1 MSYFGIP
8 SSIISPDAT
17 AFMAEQQ
24 AMMAE
29 VNREIENQKRNYTKK
44 LIDRIPQMSDREL
57 LEGIYKLLLQQE

>member
-1 MSYFGIP
+1 MSYLGIP

-29 VNREIENQKRNYTKK
+29 VNREIEKQKRNYTKK

>member
-1 MSYFGIP
+1 MSYLGIP

-24 AMMAE
+24 AMMAV